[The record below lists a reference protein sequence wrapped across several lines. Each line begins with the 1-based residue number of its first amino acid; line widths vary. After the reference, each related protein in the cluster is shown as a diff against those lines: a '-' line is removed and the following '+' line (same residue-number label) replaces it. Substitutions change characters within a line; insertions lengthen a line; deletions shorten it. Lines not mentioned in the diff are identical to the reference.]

1 MEEKQPYL
9 GKLRSPWSLTTFN
22 VLGWSSKWRVW
33 DPPKKYTSNLKGQ
46 CWWHVGFPPPPQK
59 KLSLIGSREF
69 SPHLEPTNRPKKI
82 HLNFRAI
89 PSEKPCMLN
98 ELHFLILKKPFG
110 RKQKGKEHV
119 DQEYDIPF
127 TLSILTPQNWLWWR
141 PIQPCYS
148 NPSIGGSNDP

>member
-1 MEEKQPYL
+1 VQRPFGRETTL
-9 GKLRSPWSLTTFN
+9 LREVTITVVINHFQYPGMSLQVEGVGSPQKNIHPTSRGSVGGMLASL
-22 VLGWSSKWRVW
+22 
-33 DPPKKYTSNLKGQ
+33 PPK
-46 CWWHVGFPPPPQK
+46 K

-69 SPHLEPTNRPKKI
+69 SSHLEPTNHPKKI

-110 RKQKGKEHV
+110 RRKQKGKEHV

-127 TLSILTPQNWLWWR
+127 TLSILTPQNWL
-141 PIQPCYS
+141 C
-148 NPSIGGSNDP
+148 